1 MTDNERVR
9 RDLESVYR
17 AAVAAADP
25 SMLVNRVLDGQLAGA
40 VNVAEIVGAA
50 ERVFVLA
57 AGKAAPAMASALGA
71 RLGARLTSAVVV
83 TLPGHDVSAPA
94 GDSRFRLVE
103 SSHPLPSEASIR
115 AAQAAIELMQAV
127 RESDLAIVALSGGAS
142 AMLAMPADG
151 VTLQDKLQAS
161 LALQRAGASIRELN
175 TVRKHLSAI
184 KGGRLARET
193 RAGHILGL
201 FLSDVPGNDLATIG
215 SGPTAPDST
224 TYADAIGVFKRHRLW
239 GRAPESIRDHL
250 ERGNSG
256 EVPET
261 VRADDAV
268 FSRVTNVVIGDNS
281 TAVEAAL
288 RRAREAG
295 YDAER
300 WRPLQ
305 GEANDLGRSLAAHLC
320 AFDSGRVCVIAGGEP
335 VVTVKGSGK
344 GGRAQQAALAMA
356 MELARIGAGRNVAA
370 LFAGTDGIDGPTDAA
385 GAFAFPDTV
394 RRGHDAGLDADQ
406 ALFRNDSYNFLAA
419 AGDLFITG
427 PTGTN
432 VADIFIGLSSY

>member
-1 MTDNERVR
+1 MTDKERAR

-17 AAVAAADP
+17 AAVAAANP
-25 SMLVNRVLDGQLAGA
+25 SILVNRALDGQLAGA
-40 VNVAEIVGAA
+40 TNVAEIVRAA

-83 TLPGHDVSAPA
+83 TLPGHDVLALA
-94 GDSRFRLVE
+94 GDSRFRVIE

-115 AAQAAIELMQAV
+115 AAHAAVELMRTM
-127 RESDLAIVALSGGAS
+127 REGDLAIVALSGGAS
-142 AMLAMPADG
+142 AMLAMPVEG

-161 LALQRAGASIRELN
+161 IALQRGGASIRELN

-184 KGGRLARET
+184 KGGRLACASG
-193 RAGHILGL
+193 AGHILGL

-239 GRAPESIRDHL
+239 GRAPESIREHL

-256 EVPET
+256 ELTET
-261 VRADDAV
+261 ARAGDAV
-268 FSRVTNVVIGDNS
+268 FSRVTNVVVGDNS
-281 TAVEAAL
+281 TALEAAL
-288 RRAREAG
+288 RHAREAG

-320 AFDSGRVCVIAGGEP
+320 ALDTGRVCVIAGGEP

-356 MELARIGAGRNVAA
+356 VELARIGAGRNIAA

-385 GAFAFPDTV
+385 GAFASPDTV
-394 RRGHDAGLDADQ
+394 RRAQDAGLDADR
-406 ALFRNDSYNFLAA
+406 ALFRNDSYNFFAA
-419 AGDLFITG
+419 TGDLFITG

-432 VADIFIGLSSY
+432 VADIFIGLSDY